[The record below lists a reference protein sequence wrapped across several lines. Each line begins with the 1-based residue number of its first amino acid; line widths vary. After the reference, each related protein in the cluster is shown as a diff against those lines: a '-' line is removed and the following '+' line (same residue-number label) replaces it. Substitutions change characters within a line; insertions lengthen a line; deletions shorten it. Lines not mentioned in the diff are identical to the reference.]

1 MAEFKELQQLWQ
13 RQQPQC
19 PTPLGEAAALKNAFR
34 RYGRRNDLIYLGKAI
49 VIASLLIFLL
59 SLLRHRPLAAFGA
72 SLAVFSGVVFLI
84 SDWRTQR
91 AIARLNFASP
101 SVEFLRSAIARL
113 EAQRDPFHTREF
125 RIAWGGLWIGCT
137 VMIADQWFLMTPF
150 LALAVLACV
159 IAAQFAAYASARR
172 VRGKRFE
179 KQCRPLIHRLES
191 LLKIMED
198 DRV

>member
-1 MAEFKELQQLWQ
+1 MAQFEELQHLWQ
-13 RQQPQC
+13 RQPQRT
-19 PTPLGEAAALKNAFR
+19 TPPGDAAVLSNAFR

-49 VIASLLIFLL
+49 VIASLLILL
-59 SLLRHRPLAAFGA
+59 VSLLRHRPLAMFGA
-72 SLAVFSGVVFLI
+72 CLAVFSGVLFLI

-113 EAQRDPFHTREF
+113 EAQRDPFHSREF
-125 RIAWGGLWIGCT
+125 RIGWGGFWVGCNL
-137 VMIADQWFLMTPF
+137 IFADKWSLMTPT

-159 IAAQFAAYASARR
+159 LAAHFFAYASARR

-179 KQCRPLIHRLES
+179 KECRPLIDRLES
-191 LLKIMED
+191 LLKTMED

>member
-1 MAEFKELQQLWQ
+1 MAQFEELQHLWQ
-13 RQQPQC
+13 QQPQRTM
-19 PTPLGEAAALKNAFR
+19 PPGDAAALSSAFR

-49 VIASLLIFLL
+49 VIASLLILL
-59 SLLRHRPLAAFGA
+59 VSLLRHRPLAMFGA
-72 SLAVFSGVVFLI
+72 CLAVFSGVLFLI

-113 EAQRDPFHTREF
+113 EAQRDPFHSREF
-125 RIAWGGLWIGCT
+125 RIGWGGFWVGCNL
-137 VMIADQWFLMTPF
+137 IFADKWSLMTPS

-159 IAAQFAAYASARR
+159 LAAHFAAYASARR

-179 KQCRPLIHRLES
+179 KECRPLIDRLES
-191 LLKIMED
+191 LLKTMED

>member
-1 MAEFKELQQLWQ
+1 MAQFEELQQLW
-13 RQQPQC
+13 RQQPERVM
-19 PTPLGEAAALKNAFR
+19 PPGDVAALTNAFR

-49 VIASLLIFLL
+49 VIASLLILL
-59 SLLRHRPLAAFGA
+59 VSLLRHRPLAMFGA
-72 SLAVFSGVVFLI
+72 CLAVFSGVLFLI

-113 EAQRDPFHTREF
+113 EAQRDPFHSREF
-125 RIAWGGLWIGCT
+125 RIGWGGFWVGCNL
-137 VMIADQWFLMTPF
+137 IFADKWSLMTPT

-159 IAAQFAAYASARR
+159 LAAHFAAYASARR

-179 KQCRPLIHRLES
+179 KECRPLIDRLEAV
-191 LLKIMED
+191 LQTMED
-198 DRV
+198 NRV